1 MNTNI
6 RSKRADEVWLAVAL
20 ATIQRGDEGTR
31 YSPGLA
37 DVVTNDWAAR
47 FGTEDDLADIADIEA
62 NKARRE
68 MGGGV

>member
-20 ATIQRGDEGTR
+20 ATIQRGDEGIR

-47 FGTEDDLADIADIEA
+47 FGTEDDLADIEA